1 MTDAMNTAMTA
12 LGYGITVCAGWTALL
27 VFIALLVRASNY
39 VSHQVLESYGG
50 WRTFREYQKWY
61 SDVHTKQPLDN

>member
-12 LGYGITVCAGWTALL
+12 LGYGITLCAGWAFLL
-27 VFIALLVRASNY
+27 IVIALLVRASNR

-61 SDVHTKQPLDN
+61 QEQHSRQPLDN

>member
-1 MTDAMNTAMTA
+1 MIDSINTAMTA

-50 WRTFREYQKWY
+50 WKTFREYQKWY
-61 SDVHTKQPLDN
+61 SDQHSRQPLDS

>member
-1 MTDAMNTAMTA
+1 MTDAMNTAMTT
-12 LGYGITVCAGWTALL
+12 LGYGITFCAGWTALL

-61 SDVHTKQPLDN
+61 SDQHTKQPLDN

>member
-12 LGYGITVCAGWTALL
+12 LGYGIAVCAGWTALL